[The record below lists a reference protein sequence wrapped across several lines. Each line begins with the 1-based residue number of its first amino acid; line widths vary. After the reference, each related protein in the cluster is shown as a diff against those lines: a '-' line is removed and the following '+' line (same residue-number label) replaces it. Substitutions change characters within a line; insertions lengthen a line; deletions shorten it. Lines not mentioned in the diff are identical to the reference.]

1 MFCPKCKDEF
11 VSGMTECPDCL
22 VPLVEELPAEG
33 EPKYDPVY
41 VELATALESS
51 DPGEIMIVKSL
62 LEEAGIRYYA
72 KGEGIQHLFGGGT
85 FGTGF
90 NPLTGPIQIQVSKDD
105 FAEVLELLKD
115 M

>member
-1 MFCPKCKDEF
+1 
-11 VSGMTECPDCL
+11 
-22 VPLVEELPAEG
+22 
-33 EPKYDPVY
+33 
-41 VELATALESS
+41 
-51 DPGEIMIVKSL
+51 MIVKSL

-72 KGEGIQHLFGGGT
+72 KDEGIQHLFGGGT

-105 FAEVLELLKD
+105 LAEALELLKD